1 MLTVM
6 QKIKNM
12 NINKSL
18 FYGKSRRK
26 VEQITLDMSSPELVD
41 GRYIVNAMV
50 SGLPDEFNRSRT
62 TLVEIGKLEG
72 IGKKSNYPSLKMT
85 VDGLTEFDAI
95 VMGLAFL
102 RQSLR
107 SFIESSPSSKIYGK
121 YGEDLEVL
129 EIEDIFWT
137 HDCLPD

>member
-1 MLTVM
+1 
-6 QKIKNM
+6 
-12 NINKSL
+12 
-18 FYGKSRRK
+18 
-26 VEQITLDMSSPELVD
+26 
-41 GRYIVNAMV
+41 MV